1 MGARFRWLGPA
12 LLLLGTAGCGLGT
25 ADGDRAPPPATN
37 ADLAA
42 LTLSPGR
49 LDQSFQ
55 AAQPDYTGTLGFLAD
70 RFRVIATAAD
80 RGARIR
86 IDGRAAESGEP
97 GPETELVGGS
107 ATSEIVVTAE
117 DGTTTRTYRV
127 EVRRETVTALAQ
139 AAYRKASNTD
149 AGDRFGAAVALD
161 GERLV
166 VGAPAEAGADGGV
179 GGNEGSDTAAEAGA
193 VYVFGREADGSWVQE
208 AYLKAAE
215 PDAFD
220 AFGRAV
226 AIDGDTIVVG
236 APGEASDATAVD
248 GDATDDSASE
258 AGAAFVFVREADG
271 AWVQQAYLKAQNATA
286 FDRFGSAV
294 AVSGDRVAVGAPG
307 EASFGFGLNAPE
319 FDESAPDAGA
329 AYVFLRDGDGWA
341 QENYLKASNTNGGDG
356 FGSTVALD
364 GDTLAVGAPDER
376 SAATGIDGDQT
387 DDTAAEAGAVYVF
400 TRSGGDWAQQAY
412 LKASNTDAFDR
423 FGSALG
429 LHGDRLAV
437 GAPGE
442 ASATGAQS
450 DDAEPEAGAAYL
462 FERRGGAWSQEAYL
476 KSAETGDDDVF
487 GSALA
492 LRDDAL
498 AVGAPGEDSAAT
510 GVGGDPTDDTAG
522 DAGAVW
528 LFLRDDDGD
537 WNLEAYLKAANAG
550 ADDRFGSAV
559 AIGAESLAAG
569 APGEASAATGEGGD
583 AADDSAPGAGAVY
596 RFR

>member
-1 MGARFRWLGPA
+1 MGARIRWLGPT
-12 LLLLGTAGCGLGT
+12 LLLLGTVGCGLGT
-25 ADGDRAPPPATN
+25 ADGDRAPPPTTN
-37 ADLAA
+37 ADLSA

-70 RFRVIATAAD
+70 RYRVVATTAD
-80 RGARIR
+80 RGARLR
-86 IDGRAAESGEP
+86 IDGRAVDSGEP
-97 GPETELVGGS
+97 GPETELVGGT

-117 DGTTTRTYRV
+117 DGTTTRSYRV
-127 EVRRETVTALAQ
+127 EVQQETIAALAQ
-139 AAYRKASNTD
+139 RAYRKASNTD
-149 AGDRFGAAVALD
+149 AGDRFGAAIALD

-179 GGNEGSDTAAEAGA
+179 NGNEGSDTAAEAGA
-193 VYVFGREADGSWVQE
+193 VYVFGRDADGTWVQE

-220 AFGRAV
+220 AFGTAV

-236 APGEASDATAVD
+236 APGEASDASAVD
-248 GDATDDSASE
+248 GDATDDSAAE
-258 AGAAFVFVREADG
+258 AGAAFVFVRERDG
-271 AWVQQAYLKAQNATA
+271 DWVQQAYLKARNTGA

-307 EASFGFGLNAPE
+307 EASFGFGLNADD
-319 FDESAPDAGA
+319 FNDDAPGAGA
-329 AYVFLRDGDGWA
+329 VYVFLRDGDGWA
-341 QENYLKASNTNGGDG
+341 QEVYLKASNTNGGDG
-356 FGSTVALD
+356 FGSSVTLD

-376 SAATGIDGDQT
+376 SAATGVGGNQT

-400 TRSGGDWAQQAY
+400 ARTGGVWGQQAY

-423 FGSALG
+423 FGSALA
-429 LHGDRLAV
+429 LAADRLAV

-442 ASATGAQS
+442 ASATGAQGN
-450 DDAEPEAGAAYL
+450 DTEPEAGAVYL
-462 FERRGGAWSQEAYL
+462 FERSGGAWAQEAYL

-492 LRDDAL
+492 LRGDAL
-498 AVGAPGEDSAAT
+498 VVGAPGEDSAAT
-510 GVGGDPTDDTAG
+510 GVGGDATDDTAG

-528 LFLRDDDGD
+528 LFLRDDAGD
-537 WNLEAYLKAANAG
+537 WNLEAYLKASNAG

-559 AIGAESLAAG
+559 AIGAESLAVG

>member
-1 MGARFRWLGPA
+1 MGARFRWVGPA
-12 LLLLGTAGCGLGT
+12 LLLLGTTGCGLGT

-37 ADLAA
+37 ADLSA

-49 LDQSFQ
+49 LDQRFQ

-70 RFRVIATAAD
+70 RFRVIATAED
-80 RGARIR
+80 RGARLR
-86 IDGRAAESGEP
+86 IDGRAVDSGEP

-127 EVRRETVTALAQ
+127 EVRQETVAALAQ
-139 AAYRKASNTD
+139 EAYRKASNTD

-166 VGAPAEAGADGGV
+166 VGAPAEAGA
-179 GGNEGSDTAAEAGA
+179 
-193 VYVFGREADGSWVQE
+193 VYVFGRDPDGTWVQE
-208 AYLKAAE
+208 AYLKAEE

-220 AFGRAV
+220 AFGTAV

-236 APGEASDATAVD
+236 APGEASGATSVD
-248 GDATDDSASE
+248 GDATDDSAAE
-258 AGAAFVFVREADG
+258 AGAAFVFVRDRNG
-271 AWVQQAYLKAQNATA
+271 SWRQQAYLKARNAGA

-307 EASFGFGLNAPE
+307 EASFGFGLNADD
-319 FDESAPDAGA
+319 FNDDAPDAGA
-329 AYVFLRDGDGWA
+329 VYLFVRDGSSWE
-341 QENYLKASNTNGGDG
+341 QENYLKASNTNGGDR
-356 FGSTVALD
+356 FGSAVALD
-364 GDTLAVGAPDER
+364 GATLAVGAPDER
-376 SAATGIDGDQT
+376 SAATGVGGSQT
-387 DDTAAEAGAVYVF
+387 DDSAAEAGAVYVF
-400 TRSGGDWAQQAY
+400 TRSGGVWGQQAY

-423 FGSALG
+423 FGSALA
-429 LHGDRLAV
+429 LDGDRLAV

-442 ASATGAQS
+442 ASATGAQGN
-450 DDAEPEAGAAYL
+450 DAEPEAGAVYL
-462 FERRGGAWSQEAYL
+462 FERRSGAWSQEAYL

-492 LRDDAL
+492 LRDAAL

-510 GVGGDPTDDTAG
+510 GVGGDATDDTAG

-528 LFLRDDDGD
+528 LFLRDDAGD
-537 WNLEAYLKAANAG
+537 WNLEAYLKASNAA

-559 AIGAESLAAG
+559 AIGAEHLAVG
-569 APGEASAATGEGGD
+569 APGEASAATGVAGDEG
-583 AADDSAPGAGAVY
+583 DDSAPGAGAVY